1 MFKQELLYFPQT
13 CQHFF
18 LHWDPFIPSYRIVR
32 RGCGCWFCL
41 LQWTLCI
48 RSEILWH
55 KSPAQENCLSLCS
68 HMKPFPFPGGFRMA
82 KPNRAHS
89 SWVDKRCGQEFLAK
103 IRTGRVS
110 PPPSPPTIYG
120 WPLGLALRKMSRT
133 VTRNWGNTILGTF
146 KTETTR
152 LEVR

>member
-1 MFKQELLYFPQT
+1 MVCHVFFSSDMPTLLPPLRPIHPKLPYCSPRMWV
-13 CQHFF
+13 
-18 LHWDPFIPSYRIVR
+18 LVLPSPVNTFY
-32 RGCGCWFCL
+32 
-41 LQWTLCI
+41 

-55 KSPAQENCLSLCS
+55 KSPPQENCLSLCS
-68 HMKPFPFPGGFRMA
+68 HIKPFPFPDGFRMA

-89 SWVDKRCGQEFLAK
+89 SWVDIRCGQEFLAK

-110 PPPSPPTIYG
+110 PPPSPPPIYG
-120 WPLGLALRKMSRT
+120 WPLGLALRKISKT